1 LGLAGVLCLAF
12 PTLVLSGVAMSHRAL
27 FAATLALIA
36 FSRVSSLPADEV
48 ELRKTDSGGK
58 PFTTYLF
65 KSGAKPVL
73 WPVLGPT
80 GKEMT
85 RAYPMREG
93 DAAEKTDHIH
103 QRSVW
108 FTHGDVNGV
117 SFWHEQGGN
126 GSIVQDELVEAEGG
140 KIGKLVTRNS
150 WVTTS
155 GEKLCT
161 DERRLTFGGDSDQR
175 WFDFDVVV
183 TAVAD
188 EVKFGDTK
196 EGSFGVRVDEEL
208 KVDAK
213 KGGKI
218 VSSEGLTDNAAWGKP
233 AAWVDYHGPVDGE
246 HLGIAI
252 LNHPSSLRFP
262 THWHV
267 RTYGL
272 FAANP
277 FGLGDFT
284 NKKENGDL
292 KLKKGESFAL
302 RYRVIFHRG
311 DEKQARIAEQFAE
324 YAKAQKD

>member
-1 LGLAGVLCLAF
+1 MRSVFSGFVFVALLFGLSMNVVRGGDVAAKSTDQGVEV
-12 PTLVLSGVAMSHRAL
+12 TLN
-27 FAATLALIA
+27 
-36 FSRVSSLPADEV
+36 
-48 ELRKTDSGGK
+48 GK

-93 DAAEKTDHIH
+93 APEEKTDHIH
-103 QRSVW
+103 QRSLW

-117 SFWHEQGGN
+117 SFWHEQDAHRTIVHKGIRETKAEN
-126 GSIVQDELVEAEGG
+126 G
-140 KIGKLVTRNS
+140 KTVTVVTEND
-150 WVTTS
+150 WVAPS
-155 GEKLCT
+155 GDVLCT
-161 DERRLTFGGDSDQR
+161 DKRKMTFGGDDDQR
-175 WFDFDVVV
+175 WIDFDITV

-196 EGSFGVRVDEEL
+196 EGSFGVRVDEEM

-218 VSSEGLTDNAAWGKP
+218 VNSDGLEDGAAWGKP
-233 AAWVDYHGPVDGE
+233 AAWVDYYGPVDGE
-246 HLGIAI
+246 KLGIAI
-252 LNHPSSLRFP
+252 LNHPSSFRFP

-277 FGLGDFT
+277 FGLSDFT

-292 KLKKGESFAL
+292 VLKKGESFTL
-302 RYRVIFHRG
+302 RYRVIFHKG
-311 DEKQARIAEQFAE
+311 DDKEAKIAEQFAK
-324 YAKAQKD
+324 YAAEK

>member
-1 LGLAGVLCLAF
+1 MTLRASRLVWAVVLMLGVCPLAHAEDFGVK
-12 PTLVLSGVAMSHRAL
+12 
-27 FAATLALIA
+27 
-36 FSRVSSLPADEV
+36 
-48 ELRKTDSGGK
+48 KTDGGVEVTIGDK

-73 WPVLGPT
+73 WPLLGPT
-80 GKEMT
+80 DKEMT
-85 RAYPMREG
+85 RAYPLREG
-93 DAAEKTDHIH
+93 DPNEKVDHIH

-117 SFWHEQGGN
+117 SFWHETEGHGD
-126 GSIVQDELVEAEGG
+126 IVHEELVAAEGG
-140 KIGKLVTRNS
+140 KTARIVTRNS
-150 WVTTS
+150 WMS
-155 GEKLCT
+155 PKGEKLCSDVRT
-161 DERRLTFGGDSDQR
+161 LTFGGDDKQR

-183 TAVAD
+183 TAEQD

-196 EGSFGVRVDEEL
+196 EGSFGIRVDEEL

-218 VSSEGLTDNAAWGKP
+218 VNSDGLTDGQAWGKP

-277 FGLGDFT
+277 FGLNDFT
-284 NKKENGDL
+284 KGQSKGDL
-292 KLKKGESFAL
+292 VLKKGESFPL
-302 RYRVIFHRG
+302 RYRVILHRG
-311 DEKQARIAEQFAE
+311 DEKAGNIAEQ
-324 YAKAQKD
+324 YAKYAEEKKS